1 MSYHDALQ
9 LVNKIEVMYAKAVRL
24 FDGAEEGRFS
34 GDEMKHLYDDI
45 RALAGDIY
53 NDKGDR
59 NESQ

>member
-9 LVNKIEVMYAKAVRL
+9 LVNKIEVMLEKANQLL
-24 FDGAEEGRFS
+24 FEEGRLTGS
-34 GDEMKHLYDDI
+34 EEKHLQDDV

>member
-9 LVNKIEVMYAKAVRL
+9 LVNKIEVMLEKANQLL
-24 FDGAEEGRFS
+24 FEEGRLT
-34 GDEMKHLYDDI
+34 GNEVKHLEDDI

-59 NESQ
+59 NES

>member
-9 LVNKIEVMYAKAVRL
+9 LVNKIEVMLEKANQLL
-24 FDGAEEGRFS
+24 FEEGRLT
-34 GDEMKHLYDDI
+34 GNEVKHFQDDI

>member
-9 LVNKIEVMYAKAVRL
+9 LVNKIEVILEKANQLL
-24 FDGAEEGRFS
+24 FEEGRLT
-34 GDEMKHLYDDI
+34 ENETKHLEDDI

-59 NESQ
+59 NES